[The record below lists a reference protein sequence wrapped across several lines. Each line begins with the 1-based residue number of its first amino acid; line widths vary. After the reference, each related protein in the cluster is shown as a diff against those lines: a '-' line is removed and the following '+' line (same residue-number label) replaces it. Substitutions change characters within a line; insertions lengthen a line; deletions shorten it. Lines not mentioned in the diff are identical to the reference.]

1 MPSTAFFQLSAVAD
15 QNMQLVLSYI
25 ALGAGLAL
33 CAVLL
38 SLISRIIRADKIESR
53 RGADRSRSL
62 KDVILGRAR
71 THDDWIPDAR
81 VKGGLIYNK
90 RKKRIEVSG
99 RLSDDSL
106 NRVFRTR

>member
-1 MPSTAFFQLSAVAD
+1 MPLSAFSAFL
-15 QNMQLVLSYI
+15 QPSLNSMNLLLSYV

-33 CAVLL
+33 SATLLAFAV
-38 SLISRIIRADKIESR
+38 RILRADKFESR

-62 KDVILGRAR
+62 KDLILGRAR
-71 THDDWIPDAR
+71 IHDDWIPDAR

-106 NRVFRTR
+106 DRVYRTR

>member
-1 MPSTAFFQLSAVAD
+1 MPFSAFFAFLTPLPDSM
-15 QNMQLVLSYI
+15 NLLLSYT

-33 CAVLL
+33 SAILL
-38 SLISRIIRADKIESR
+38 SIASRIIRADKFESR
-53 RGADRSRSL
+53 RGADRARSL
-62 KDVILGRAR
+62 KDVILGHAR

-106 NRVFRTR
+106 DRVFRTR